1 MATQTE
7 LKARKSFGPFKK
19 GQVFTAT
26 IHGACVVE
34 LIEFAKMELEDGHK
48 MLVPYDS
55 FQIFWDETPKEAK

>member
-19 GQVFTAT
+19 GQVFTAQLC
-26 IHGACVVE
+26 GAVVEE
-34 LIEFAKMELEDGHK
+34 LIEFALLRLEDGQQVQ
-48 MLVPYDS
+48 VPYDC